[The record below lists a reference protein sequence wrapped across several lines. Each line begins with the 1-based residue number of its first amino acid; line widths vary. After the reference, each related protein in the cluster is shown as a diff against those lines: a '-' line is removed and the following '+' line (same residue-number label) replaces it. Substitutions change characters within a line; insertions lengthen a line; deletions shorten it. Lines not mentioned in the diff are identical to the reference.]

1 MRSSPVRICT
11 TKRRRTDDPAPLK
24 KGLFLCLEVG
34 GPGEERTHHHA
45 RKGNEKGHC
54 RNQWPERGLT
64 VYTDYGYIGSDGI
77 EYAILDEAIEA
88 GAA

>member
-1 MRSSPVRICT
+1 MRSNPVRRCT
-11 TKRRRTDDPAPLK
+11 TKRRRTADPAPLK
-24 KGLFLCLEVG
+24 RGYFYAWKLVG
-34 GPGEERTHHHA
+34 QGKKASHHHA

-77 EYAILDEAIEA
+77 EYATLDEAIEA